1 MKRTIPPA
9 VRTAIGR
16 TRFRLRLQRALE
28 AWTTA
33 GVVWALYATA
43 LVFLFKARILGLE
56 RFWLLQ
62 ACGGALLLLAGLI
75 ALARRVPAARVAKR
89 IDESHALHDRLTTAL
104 EFNAAAERTDFMRAH
119 VEDAERH
126 AGSVVPKRAAP
137 YRWPRDLRALALLL
151 ACLGFTLVLRFPTR
165 APAAVPVKPL
175 AKLVVDP
182 DELEPHRALAKE
194 LQREAQEQNQ
204 PEIEK
209 LANELN
215 KLFDQIQKQELTRKE
230 LFAKLAE
237 LEKKYLEGMEGNFDE
252 LKKKLKKMG
261 EEMSKEKLT
270 EDLAKALKES
280 DLQQAKKDMEKLAK
294 ELEKM
299 KEKDKQALARSLKRS
314 AKEKLDENALK
325 KKIDE
330 NEKQIRRLK
339 KELEKKKNDEQTK
352 RRLQRKERQLQ
363 RLNQEQQKLAQQQR
377 QLQRLNQEMQ
387 KAAQDLWNKLSPEA
401 KKALQQAAQQMG
413 KFANEQTKQSM
424 LGKAQGQLVDLKEL
438 LRRLGQGKGQKG
450 KLADFIMRA
459 GGKKPGQGQGKD
471 GKDGKD
477 GKQGIL
483 LDPNGKDGSLV
494 MPVPGQGQGQQ
505 PGQQGQGQDSPQ
517 GAPGNGIGTST
528 DPNLMGR
535 ASKLKAQHKSEM
547 LRGKDGKGPSRSEV
561 ILGAADKGFSGQG
574 YRKVY
579 VDYTQIIE
587 ETLKQEDVP
596 LGYKYFVKRYFQ
608 LIKPR

>member
-1 MKRTIPPA
+1 MKRPIPDGI
-9 VRTAIGR
+9 RSAIR
-16 TRFRLRLQRALE
+16 RARLRLRLQRALE
-28 AWTTA
+28 AWTTT
-33 GVVWALYATA
+33 GVLWALFATA
-43 LVFLFKARILGLE
+43 LVFLLKAKILGLD
-56 RFWLLQ
+56 RFWLWQ
-62 ACGGALLLLAGLI
+62 GAGAAVLFATGLI
-75 ALARRVPAARVAKR
+75 ALLRPIAAARVAKQ

-104 EFNAAAERTDFMRAH
+104 EFNSSAERTDFMRAQ
-119 VEDAERH
+119 VEDAARH
-126 AGSVVPKRAAP
+126 AGAVAPKRAAP
-137 YRWPRDLRALALLL
+137 YRWPRDVKAFALLL
-151 ACLGFTLVLRFPTR
+151 ACLGFVLVLRFPTR
-165 APAAVPVKPL
+165 VPAAVPVKPL

-182 DELEPHRALAKE
+182 DELEPHRALAKD

-237 LEKKYLEGMEGNFDE
+237 LEKKYLDGMEGNFDE

-261 EEMSKEKLT
+261 EELQKEKLT
-270 EDLAKALKES
+270 EDLAKALKET

-314 AKEKLDENALK
+314 AKEKLDESALK
-325 KKIDE
+325 KKIEE

-339 KELEKKKNDEQTK
+339 KELEKKKNDEQAK
-352 RRLQRKERQLQ
+352 RRLEKKERQLQ
-363 RLNQEQQKLAQQQR
+363 RLNQEQQKLSQQQR
-377 QLQRLNQEMQ
+377 ELQRLNQELQ

-401 KKALQQAAQQMG
+401 QKALQQAAQQMG
-413 KFANEQTKQSM
+413 RFANQQSKLSM
-424 LGKAQGQLVDLKEL
+424 LGKAQGQLTDLKEL

-459 GGKKPGQGQGKD
+459 GGKKGGQGQGQD

-477 GKQGIL
+477 GKKGMV
-483 LDPNGKDGSLV
+483 LDPNGKDGTLV

-505 PGQQGQGQDSPQ
+505 SGQQGQGQDSPQ
-517 GAPGNGIGTST
+517 GSPGNGIGTSH

-535 ASKLKAQHKSEM
+535 ATQLKSQHKSEM
-547 LRGKDGKGPSRSEV
+547 LRGKDAKGPSRSEV
-561 ILGAADKGFSGQG
+561 ILGAADKGFSGQS
-574 YRKVY
+574 YKRVY

>member
-1 MKRTIPPA
+1 MKRTIPSA
-9 VRTAIGR
+9 VSTAIGR

-28 AWTTA
+28 TWTTA

-62 ACGGALLLLAGLI
+62 AGGAALLLVAGLI
-75 ALARRVPAARVAKR
+75 ALARRIPAERVAKR

-104 EFNAAAERTDFMRAH
+104 EFNGAEERTDFMRAQ
-119 VEDAERH
+119 VEDAARH
-126 AGSVVPKRAAP
+126 AGAVVPGRAAP
-137 YRWPRDLRALALLL
+137 YRWPRDLRAFALLL

-175 AKLVVDP
+175 AKLSVDP

-261 EEMSKEKLT
+261 EELQKEKLT
-270 EDLAKALKES
+270 EDLAKSLKES

-299 KEKDKQALARSLKRS
+299 KEKEKQALARSLKRS

-459 GGKKPGQGQGKD
+459 GGKKPGQGKD
-471 GKDGKD
+471 SAKD

-483 LDPNGKDGSLV
+483 LDPNGKDGTLV

-505 PGQQGQGQDSPQ
+505 AGQQGQGQDSPQ
-517 GAPGNGIGTST
+517 GSPGNGIGTST

-535 ASKLKAQHKSEM
+535 ASKLKAQHKNEM
-547 LRGKDGKGPSRSEV
+547 LRGKDAKGPSRSEV